1 MTYFYLSSEGTV
13 GLNDFLL
20 DQNIIDITLPNLDRN
35 YQAIDKFS
43 DGCIIDGEGSLKSAQ
58 ISFNMQ
64 FRTKHDSIS
73 YANAFNFYR
82 NSIMRYFGVS
92 KNQIIYFN
100 RVNADGTI
108 HRQRIYPF
116 NKSSEN
122 YQYGAGISGNV
133 SFTFQMENSY
143 YYDTVANTSN
153 YSVLSTGYESFS
165 VINNGVIPVSPLFSF
180 VPSSNFSSISIT
192 LHYGNY
198 GFTLAGTFLLG
209 QTLTFDCATNII
221 TQNGNVVAGIQ
232 SAGSIFSIPTGST
245 LLHITAC
252 AGVLTTSFNE
262 RYL

>member
-1 MTYFYLSSEGTV
+1 MAYFYLSSEGST
-13 GLNDFLL
+13 GIDDFLL
-20 DQNIIDITLPNLDRN
+20 DQNIIDITLSNIDRN

-43 DGCIIDGEGSLKSAQ
+43 DGCIIDGYGELKAGQ

-64 FRTKHDSIS
+64 FRTKHDNIV
-73 YANAFNFYR
+73 YVNAFNFYR

-108 HRQRIYPF
+108 HRQRIYPL

-122 YQYGAGISGNV
+122 YQYGAGISGDV
-133 SFTFQMENSY
+133 SFIFQMENSY

-153 YSVLSTGYESFS
+153 YTVLSTGYESFS
-165 VINNGVIPVSPLFSF
+165 VINNGVLPVAPLFSF
-180 VPSSNFSSISIT
+180 TPSQAFSSLSIT

-198 GFTLAGTFLLG
+198 GFTIASTFLSG
-209 QTLTFDCATNII
+209 EVLTFDCATGQV
-221 TQNGNVVAGIQ
+221 TQNVNVVSGIQ
-232 SAGSIFSIPTGST
+232 SAGSIFSIPTGSI

-252 AGVLTTSFNE
+252 PGVLTTSFNE
-262 RYL
+262 RYM